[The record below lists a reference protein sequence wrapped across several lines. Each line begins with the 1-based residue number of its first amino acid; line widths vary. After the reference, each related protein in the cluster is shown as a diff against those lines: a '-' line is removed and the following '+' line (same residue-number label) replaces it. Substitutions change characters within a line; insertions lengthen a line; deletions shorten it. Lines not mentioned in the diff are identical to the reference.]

1 MNERELTLIP
11 PAQVAPFA
19 ALCHEQ
25 GVKRKLLLE
34 IASRLPMDQAG
45 MVVQMFETLDTD
57 KDGSLSPAELRR
69 LFTQMGIDDPDLC
82 DRTFKALDAD
92 QDGSLTFTEFAA
104 GALVLFK
111 DKLEENLHALF
122 RRYDPNND
130 GTLDRAEAKSFMH
143 SSMRAMN
150 MEGSQTNNTPD
161 EYLDKMMQRN
171 PNGTI
176 SFDQLRA
183 YMLGGTSCTASP
195 ASTARS
201 RRSVAS

>member
-45 MVVQMFETLDTD
+45 MVVQMFETLDAD
-57 KDGSLSPAELRR
+57 KDGSLSPTELRR
-69 LFTQMGIDDPDLC
+69 LFTQMGIEDPDLC
-82 DRTFKALDAD
+82 DRVFKALDAD
-92 QDGSLTFTEFAA
+92 QDGSLTFTEFAS

-111 DKLEENLHALF
+111 DKLEENLHQLF
-122 RRYDPNND
+122 KRYDPNND
-130 GTLDRAEAKSFMH
+130 GTLDRAEAKSFLQ

-150 MEGSQTNNTPD
+150 MEEGGQAKGSAD
-161 EYLDKMMQRN
+161 EYLDKMMQ
-171 PNGTI
+171 
-176 SFDQLRA
+176 
-183 YMLGGTSCTASP
+183 GGNN
-195 ASTARS
+195 
-201 RRSVAS
+201 